1 MYVCMYVCIFLE
13 LLIWAI
19 WPVQAGHLPQE
30 CRCQLRVSGQLS
42 RPSAGAMVVL
52 LKEVDC
58 YVWEVVLIGC
68 VIWLA
73 GCHGQC

>member
-1 MYVCMYVCIFLE
+1 MYVCMYFSRVAYL
-13 LLIWAI
+13 
-19 WPVQAGHLPQE
+19 GHLAGSGWAFASG
-30 CRCQLRVSGQLS
+30 CQLRVSGQLS
-42 RPSAGAMVVL
+42 WPSAGSMVVL